1 MHMKLLL
8 DFFPLAVFFGVYK
21 FGGGLMPATA
31 ALIGCTLIS
40 LVITYIKERKLAL
53 NPLISGVVIAIF
65 GGLTLYLNDAIFI
78 KMKPT
83 LVNLVFATILLGGLA
98 LKKSPLKPLL
108 DSALTLDNAGWQKLT
123 LRWGIFFIFLA
134 VLNEMIWRNYS
145 EAFWVNFKV
154 FGMMPLTLIFM
165 LCQYPLIMRHQKTDS
180 KN

>member
-40 LVITYIKERKLAL
+40 LVITYVKERKVAL
-53 NPLISGVVIAIF
+53 NPLITGVVVAVF
-65 GGLTLYLNDAIFI
+65 GGMTLYLNDTTFI

-83 LVNLVFATILLGGLA
+83 IINLLFAAILLGGLV
-98 LKKSPLKPLL
+98 LKKPLLKPLL
-108 DSALTLDNAGWQKLT
+108 DAALTMEDAGWQKLT

-134 VLNEMIWRNYS
+134 VLNEIIWRNFS
-145 EAFWVNFKV
+145 EDFWVGFKV
-154 FGMMPLTLIFM
+154 FGMMPLTLLFM
-165 LCQYPLIMRHQKTDS
+165 LSQVPLLKKYGAFPESD
-180 KN
+180 